1 MDDILVRGWENFV
14 ARTSGPL
21 NLRFY
26 LQPTVAAVLA
36 IRAGLRDAR
45 AGRPA
50 YFWSLFK
57 GSEPLSSS
65 LQDGAKDIGK
75 VVIIAMILDSVYQL
89 IVLRGIYVLELV
101 FTATM
106 LAVVPYILLRGPV
119 NRIARG
125 LGHEARQL

>member
-1 MDDILVRGWENFV
+1 MDAILMRGWENFV
-14 ARTSGPL
+14 ARTSGPM

-57 GSEPLSSS
+57 GSAPLSSS

-125 LGHEARQL
+125 LRHEPRQL